1 MQLKKG
7 LGNKKASAKT
17 KAAGNKKATGSKKT
31 PAKAG
36 AKKVTSNKKAGN
48 KNVAARKKVPG
59 SKKAGNKNTAARK
72 ETGNKK
78 TAGNKKNGAKK
89 ADNKKA
95 GTRKAIKT
103 SSAPTS
109 TNTKEKTSAKAGG
122 EVKSCSLRRR
132 NGSDAGSSDCGGSR
146 GENSGKRKAS
156 GSESPESSHK
166 RPKTEEKPTEEQ
178 KPTTNPAR
186 EERPDPALNAIG
198 LSRSEHKD
206 QEGSEG
212 PFHRLDKQW
221 KQWCVDPAN
230 KGKETYGEKPIMQ
243 YQTSVTD
250 QGGYFNTKWVETKD
264 RNLPEGTNRRNMI
277 KDGWKK
283 AGGSLDKLK
292 GLGDSNIINKE
303 VKQSMY
309 KAFAAQ
315 NKNYEGAVSAIFK
328 PDKKGWNEIN
338 DNPFLGGY
346 NKMLKENKDEF
357 GNAKIK
363 SVTATIHKG
372 TSGINGDSPHHLLTI
387 LERPEPDA

>member
-1 MQLKKG
+1 M
-7 LGNKKASAKT
+7 
-17 KAAGNKKATGSKKT
+17 
-31 PAKAG
+31 
-36 AKKVTSNKKAGN
+36 
-48 KNVAARKKVPG
+48 NVAARKKVPG
-59 SKKAGNKNTAARK
+59 SKKITSNKKAGNKNTAARK
-72 ETGNKK
+72 NTGNKK
-78 TAGNKKNGAKK
+78 TAGNKKNSAKK
-89 ADNKKA
+89 ADNKKP

-109 TNTKEKTSAKAGG
+109 TNTKEKASVKAGG

-146 GENSGKRKAS
+146 GGNSGKRKAPR
-156 GSESPESSHK
+156 SESPESIHK

-178 KPTTNPAR
+178 KTTTNPAR

-198 LSRSEHKD
+198 LSRSEYKD
-206 QEGSEG
+206 QLGSEG

-221 KQWCVDPAN
+221 KQWSVNPAG

-250 QGGYFNTKWVETKD
+250 QGGVFNTKWVETKD
-264 RNLPEGTNRRNMI
+264 QNLPEGTNRRNMI

-292 GLGDSNIINKE
+292 GLGDSNIINKRT
-303 VKQSMY
+303 
-309 KAFAAQ
+309 
-315 NKNYEGAVSAIFK
+315 IFK
-328 PDKKGWNEIN
+328 PDKKGWDEIN

-372 TSGINGDSPHHLLTI
+372 TSGIDGDSPHHLLTI
-387 LERPEPDA
+387 LERPEPDAYRKMRQYRLAGGCTNTEHNA